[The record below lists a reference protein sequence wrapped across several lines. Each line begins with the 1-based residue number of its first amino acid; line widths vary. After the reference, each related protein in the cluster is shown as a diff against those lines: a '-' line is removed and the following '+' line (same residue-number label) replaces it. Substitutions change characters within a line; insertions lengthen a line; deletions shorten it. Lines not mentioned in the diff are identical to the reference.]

1 MNNIFDIV
9 NEIYQILFVMSIIN
23 ILFVIMNAGI
33 KFYSKLAED
42 KDTKYI
48 LTNYEK
54 ICLWISVSIFF
65 SYIIK

>member
-1 MNNIFDIV
+1 
-9 NEIYQILFVMSIIN
+9 
-23 ILFVIMNAGI
+23 MNAGI